1 MYDNLHGSDTKYDS
15 ESNPLS
21 TTNEPYDVFD
31 LSLDDNQLYSMVV
44 KELDADVSYW
54 NQNPWSLQETDEDN
68 IQYWLGN
75 QIDES
80 LLLPHNIPYVDN
92 RLLTGTRTII
102 AYVAA
107 QLAKPNIVPS
117 KGDDQ
122 SKRVARNMQMAV
134 YQHAENNKIN
144 AKFRL
149 ALKNLIVRKRG
160 ILKLRFD
167 PSVGPY
173 GDIVTENIDPS
184 DMVVDRF
191 AQFGQDPNRIYQRLR
206 CTTEELI
213 ARFPDKKDEI
223 FNALSIK
230 RGVQSQLAKMVTY
243 YECWFSYW
251 EDGLKKQGV
260 TWFIPDTE
268 CVLGKMENPNWIAK
282 GTLKTQKIV
291 NLTNEPIKPY
301 VWFNYSSLNSGRS
314 YIDETSLFEQ
324 AKRQQ
329 DIVNKRG
336 RQITENADY
345 ANPRVLVNG
354 ALMEESDAIKFVNKH
369 PKTIG
374 LLNKMTADGN
384 INNAVQVIP
393 ATMLPSYVVETLYD
407 ARNEIDKMFGLNN
420 VFSGE
425 QPKNTSQTLGQ
436 DLLLRQ
442 QASSLQDDLL
452 KVVNESMETYY
463 TYLLQM
469 MKVYCSD
476 DYWILTKGKDGEYTS
491 ILFNSENIDTNVKV
505 TIEADS
511 TLPLDKVSQRQTA
524 LELAKLPNRIDD
536 VSLYEMLGL
545 PEPDKL
551 ADRVQ
556 KFKLD
561 PLNYMKSIEQR
572 MYNAEADADITLV
585 IANKIPEERDNY
597 SAEYL
602 NHCTWFMTTNKFQK
616 LSMDEQGRV
625 QAFVQDVANKAAT
638 SQALQDS
645 MLDPSGMLDTP
656 QPQSPMNQAPPGL
669 VDQMGQQ
676 GTPPGMN
683 MNQSP
688 EQGQNLPPMV

>member
-1 MYDNLHGSDTKYDS
+1 MIDLQGTPSSSD
-15 ESNPLS
+15 EQSNPLA
-21 TTNEPYDVFD
+21 TVNEPYEIFD
-31 LSLDDNQLYSMVV
+31 LSLDDKELYSKVV
-44 KELDADVSYW
+44 RELDSDVNYW
-54 NQNPWSLQETDEDN
+54 NQNPWNLQTTDQEN
-68 IQYWLGN
+68 IKYWLGE
-75 QIDES
+75 QIDET
-80 LLLPHNIPYVDN
+80 LLLPHNIPYIDN
-92 RLLTGTRTII
+92 RLITGTRTII

-107 QLAKPNIVPS
+107 QLAKPNVVPS

-122 SKRVARNMQMAV
+122 SKRVAKNMEMAI

-149 ALKNLIVRKRG
+149 ALKNLIIRKRG
-160 ILKLRFD
+160 CLKLRFD
-167 PSVGPY
+167 PNVGAY
-173 GDIVTENIDPS
+173 GDIITENIDPS
-184 DMVVDRF
+184 DIVIDRY

-206 CTTEELI
+206 CSTEELI

-223 FNALSIK
+223 FYALSIK

-251 EDGLKKQGV
+251 EENQKKQGV
-260 TWFIPDTE
+260 CWFIPDTE
-268 CVLGKMENPNWIAK
+268 CVLGKMENPNWIYK
-282 GTLKTQKIV
+282 GSTKTQKIV
-291 NLTNEPIKPY
+291 NLTQEPIKPY
-301 VWFNYSSLNSGRS
+301 IWFNYSSLNSGRS
-314 YIDETSLFEQ
+314 YIDETSLFDQ

-374 LLNKMTADGN
+374 LLNKMTPEGN

-463 TYLLQM
+463 IYLIQM

-505 TIEADS
+505 SIEADS

-524 LELAKLPNRIDD
+524 LELAKMPNRIDD
-536 VSLYEMLGL
+536 LSLFEMLGL
-545 PEPDKL
+545 PDPEKL

-561 PLNYMKSIEQR
+561 PLNYNKSLEQQ
-572 MYNAEADADITLV
+572 MYNAEADADLALV
-585 IANKIPEERDNY
+585 IANKTPEERDNY
-597 SAEYL
+597 SEAYL
-602 NHCTWFMTTNKFQK
+602 NHCNWYLTTNKFQK

-625 QAFVQDVANKAAT
+625 QAFVNDVANKAAT
-638 SQALQDS
+638 TQALRDS

-656 QPQSPMNQAPPGL
+656 PPMNQMPPEL
-669 VDQMGQQ
+669 MAQMGNQ
-676 GTPPGMN
+676 GTPPAMN